1 MSDDRERIIKTG
13 RTRIREKLQEAVELT
28 KTLHDEA
35 CDCGIPMTDE
45 EAIAT
50 FPFALGTGSND
61 GFGFFQMAID
71 QAMRR
76 GLGN

>member
-50 FPFALGTGSND
+50 FPFALGRGSSD
-61 GFGFFQMAID
+61 DLFQMAID
-71 QAMRR
+71 QGMRR